1 LNYFGTTQIELI
13 ELNEKLYDFAN
24 EYLRLVLKK
33 ERGAAL
39 AYLTSLVESNNLSLL
54 QVFHIL
60 GFAQVE
66 VGSLWE
72 KGAASV
78 ADEHFATEVAID
90 ATELFSAKFRKY
102 YREKNGTALL
112 ADFVEG
118 EYHVVGLKM
127 FGELLRSIGWDIS
140 LYDSPLNIGSFLNH
154 IEKSG
159 KKFDL
164 ICCSVT
170 MEFNLKELKNILKI
184 IRTNINSKDSLILVG
199 SRLFTSK
206 RARDFMIDEET
217 TRPLADFLAKNF
229 DEGLEFIR
237 GLKKTM
243 RS

>member
-1 LNYFGTTQIELI
+1 MSEVLS
-13 ELNEKLYDFAN
+13 DFAN

-33 ERGAAL
+33 ERGGAL
-39 AYLTSLVESNNLSLL
+39 AYLSVLVDNKNLSLL

-60 GFAQVE
+60 ASAQAA

-72 KGAASV
+72 KGAASI

-90 ATELFSAKFRKY
+90 AIELFSNKFRKY
-102 YREKNGTALL
+102 YREKVGTALL

-118 EYHVVGLKM
+118 EYHVIGLKM
-127 FGELLRSIGWDIS
+127 FAELLRSSGWDVE
-140 LYDSPLNIGSFLNH
+140 LYESPLNITNILKH

-159 KKFDL
+159 KRLDL

-184 IRTNINSKDSLILVG
+184 LRTNINTKNSLILVG

-206 RARDFMIDEET
+206 RVRDLMTDEET

-229 DEGLEFIR
+229 NEGIEFVR
-237 GLKKTM
+237 TAKKVA
-243 RS
+243 